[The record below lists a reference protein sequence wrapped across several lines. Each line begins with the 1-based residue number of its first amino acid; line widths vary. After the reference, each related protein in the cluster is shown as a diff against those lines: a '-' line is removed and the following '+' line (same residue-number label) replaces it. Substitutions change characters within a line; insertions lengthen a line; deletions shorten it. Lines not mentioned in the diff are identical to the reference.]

1 MGRVDVLPCGHA
13 AHASGTRGCAHLVAE
28 RPPDHYGRFTGVGV
42 AYDRL
47 CEACA
52 KRDDP
57 SLIVLCVGCA
67 ERVEDYSDLVDWIG
81 RPEVRHRDGDPG
93 GTWTTADCPV
103 EPVNAWCAAAVPGG
117 WLVLAE
123 TGLVRVDPTG
133 TSFVAP
139 VPLPAEPSDPRPA
152 DPPRPAVHA
161 SPDGR
166 HAAVVT
172 DFGRYGVVLDPVT
185 GTPVLTLDRG
195 DYRYRDTPFPLAF
208 VGSDRDAVVV
218 AATDWNRLDAFD
230 LASGRLLTERV
241 TTWSGDDLRPE
252 HYLDYFHGAL
262 LVDPSGR
269 WLLDDGWVWSPDAV
283 TVVHDLAAWLGGDVH
298 ATEHGR
304 QLAVRRAWDVPM
316 AWLDERTAVLQPI
329 DRYDR
334 PAVEGVEVHDVV
346 DARRVTAFA
355 GPVGRMWGH
364 GGLLYVGTPAGLE
377 VWDPAAGAR
386 TGVVEGFT
394 PIAHNPR
401 TGRFAELA
409 AGRLRTW
416 TPRP

>member
-1 MGRVDVLPCGHA
+1 VDVLPCGHA
-13 AHASGTRGCAHLVAE
+13 AHASESRGCAHLVAE
-28 RPPDHYGRFTGVGV
+28 RPPDHYGWFTGVGL

-52 KRDDP
+52 KQDDP
-57 SLIVLCVGCA
+57 SLIVLCIGCA
-67 ERVEDYSDLVDWIG
+67 ERVDDYSGLVGWIG
-81 RPEVRHRDGDPG
+81 RPEVRHLDTDPG
-93 GTWTTADCPV
+93 GTWTTADCAV
-103 EPVNAWCAAAVPGG
+103 EPVNEWCVAALPGG
-117 WLVLAE
+117 WLVLTEA
-123 TGLVRVDPTG
+123 GLTRVDETG

-139 VPLPAEPSDPRPA
+139 VSLPVEPPELRSPA
-152 DPPRPAVHA
+152 DPPRPAVHT

-172 DFGRYGVVLDPVT
+172 DFGRHGVVLDLVT

-195 DYRYRDTPFPLAF
+195 DYRYRHTPFPVAF

-218 AATDWNRLDAFD
+218 AATDWNRLDAFE
-230 LASGRLLTERV
+230 LPSGRLLTARV
-241 TTWSGDDLRPE
+241 TAWSGDGPKPE

-262 LVDPSGR
+262 LLAPSGR
-269 WLLDDGWVWSPDAV
+269 WLLDDGWVWSPDGV
-283 TVVHDLAAWLGGDVH
+283 TVVHDVAAWLGGDVH

-304 QLAVRRAWDVPM
+304 QLAVREAWDVPM

-329 DRYDR
+329 GRYDR
-334 PAVEGVEVHDVV
+334 PAVAGVEVYDVV
-346 DARRVTAFA
+346 DGQRVAAFA

-364 GGLLYVGTPAGLE
+364 DGLLYVGAAAGLE
-377 VWDPAAGAR
+377 VWDPVECAR

-401 TGRFAELA
+401 TGRFAEPS

-416 TPRP
+416 TPTPLS

>member
-1 MGRVDVLPCGHA
+1 MDVLPCGHA

-172 DFGRYGVVLDPVT
+172 DFGRYGVVLDLVT

-269 WLLDDGWVWSPDAV
+269 GCW
-283 TVVHDLAAWLGGDVH
+283 T
-298 ATEHGR
+298 
-304 QLAVRRAWDVPM
+304 
-316 AWLDERTAVLQPI
+316 TA
-329 DRYDR
+329 
-334 PAVEGVEVHDVV
+334 GC
-346 DARRVTAFA
+346 
-355 GPVGRMWGH
+355 
-364 GGLLYVGTPAGLE
+364 
-377 VWDPAAGAR
+377 GAR
-386 TGVVEGFT
+386 TRSRSCTTWRRGWAATCT
-394 PIAHNPR
+394 PPSTAGSWPSAGPGTCRWRGWTSAPR
-401 TGRFAELA
+401 CCSRSTGTTGRRWR
-409 AGRLRTW
+409 GSRCTTSW
-416 TPRP
+416 TRGG